1 MELEA
6 YLKAKQ
12 EEIERISNELG
23 IEPGSRIKES
33 GKAISEFDKRIEEST
48 KDASQLETQIAQN
61 RERLSFLQSNA

>member
-1 MELEA
+1 MKTTERVEILEKLFDVGIYDAVTEAARKKVMELEA

-33 GKAISEFDKRIEEST
+33 GKSHLRI
-48 KDASQLETQIAQN
+48 
-61 RERLSFLQSNA
+61 R